1 MRPGNAWQ
9 GRRRRADTWWRRR
22 ASWARDQS
30 EAHQLK
36 EGRMASRG
44 GTNPDFM
51 KQLQQMQG
59 RIAEVQQKLDET
71 IIEASSGGGAVTV
84 KMNAHPSLQ
93 EINIKPEVIDPEDA
107 EMLQD
112 LIQAAMNDALEKIRA
127 SQMQQ
132 LAGLAG
138 GMNLPGLTS

>member
-1 MRPGNAWQ
+1 
-9 GRRRRADTWWRRR
+9 
-22 ASWARDQS
+22 
-30 EAHQLK
+30 
-36 EGRMASRG
+36 MASRG
-44 GTNPDFM
+44 GMNPDFM

-59 RIAEVQQKLDET
+59 RIAEVQERLDAT

-93 EINIKPEVIDPEDA
+93 EITIKPEVIDPDDT

-112 LIQAAMNDALEKIRA
+112 LIQAAMNDALEQIRA
-127 SQMQQ
+127 NQMQQ

-138 GMNLPGLTS
+138 GLNLPGLTS

>member
-1 MRPGNAWQ
+1 
-9 GRRRRADTWWRRR
+9 
-22 ASWARDQS
+22 
-30 EAHQLK
+30 
-36 EGRMASRG
+36 MASRG
-44 GTNPDFM
+44 GMNPDFM

-59 RIAEVQQKLDET
+59 RIAEVQQRLDET
-71 IIEASSGGGAVTV
+71 VIEASSGGGAVTV

-93 EINIKPEVIDPEDA
+93 EITILPEVIDPDDA

-138 GMNLPGLTS
+138 GMQPSPQTPAPARGVALERKYLGDGAAAAAARS

>member
-1 MRPGNAWQ
+1 
-9 GRRRRADTWWRRR
+9 
-22 ASWARDQS
+22 
-30 EAHQLK
+30 
-36 EGRMASRG
+36 MASRG
-44 GTNPDFM
+44 GMNPDFM

-59 RIAEVQQKLDET
+59 RIAEVQEKLDAT
-71 IIEASSGGGAVTV
+71 VIEASSGGGAVTV

-93 EINIKPEVIDPEDA
+93 EITIKPEVIDPDDA

-112 LIQAAMNDALEKIRA
+112 LIQAAMNDALEQIRA

-138 GMNLPGLTS
+138 GLNLPGLTS

>member
-1 MRPGNAWQ
+1 
-9 GRRRRADTWWRRR
+9 
-22 ASWARDQS
+22 
-30 EAHQLK
+30 
-36 EGRMASRG
+36 MASRG

-51 KQLQQMQG
+51 KQLQHMQG

-132 LAGLAG
+132 LAGLGG

>member
-1 MRPGNAWQ
+1 
-9 GRRRRADTWWRRR
+9 
-22 ASWARDQS
+22 
-30 EAHQLK
+30 
-36 EGRMASRG
+36 MASRG

-59 RIAEVQQKLDET
+59 RIAEVQQRLDET
-71 IIEASSGGGAVTV
+71 VIEASSGGGAVTV

-93 EINIKPEVIDPEDA
+93 EITILPEVIDPDDA

-112 LIQAAMNDALEKIRA
+112 LIQAAMNDALAKIRA

-138 GMNLPGLTS
+138 GLNIPGLTS